1 MAKLIS
7 YNLGDEMKWQSGTR
21 KDPKPCREKD
31 EGKFEITTRDG
42 QARLGKLHTK
52 HGIVETPCLLPVIN
66 PNIRTI
72 EPREM
77 WDKYGIQAL
86 ITNSYVIWKHDKLKD
101 VAIENGVHSLL
112 DYPGMVMTDSG
123 TFQSYVYGDVEVGV
137 EEIVQFQKD
146 IGVDV
151 ATMLDVFTR
160 PDMKFSEVESA
171 VRETI
176 ERGEISVETA
186 SGVMLN
192 GPIQGGLYPEL
203 RAKSAKGMSELGFS
217 VHPIG
222 GIVPVMEQQKYKDL
236 AKIMLA
242 CKSNLSPNRP
252 VHMFGCG
259 HPMLFPMLI
268 AMGADLFDSAAYV
281 LFARD
286 GRLLTPW
293 GTEKIAE
300 IEEWP
305 ILMPSITHYSP
316 SDVRS
321 MNKED
326 RTILLSKYNL
336 EVTLQEISRCRQ
348 AVRDGTIWRLA
359 ERRSHEHPAL
369 REAFLWLTTNPSNMK
384 MEPLILDEISASKE
398 FGEEKG
404 RWEGNWDWLVDAQFT
419 PRGGG
424 ESWGGAD
431 TLSRPHIEMARRK
444 VYSRW
449 KSTKSGDVILF
460 HGSSAPWRD
469 KIGDL
474 IERIC
479 SLDYE
484 LFIQTPIGIVP
495 WNLEDLNPWAHVE
508 GPDWLWNSKPD
519 FVKVQNELENYGIHN
534 RKLIP
539 IDISDTEELH
549 KRVFEQLG
557 IEPTERDPDAKKHSQ
572 IVDKLCVLCNVEQSE
587 AISICKDSTFVMSR
601 TGRIRNVINSEGE
614 HLFSPRL
621 AEGGISLTVN
631 GARKLHQ
638 LRTEN
643 IPSGFSS
650 SDLNQHIGKG
660 PAWVVVDSDAEP
672 FVKDGRNVMHGFV
685 TACDEWVRPGEI
697 VLVVN
702 SSGELLA
709 IGRSQSTPSEFE
721 TFTKGIAVKVRE
733 GCP

>member
-1 MAKLIS
+1 
-7 YNLGDEMKWQSGTR
+7 MKWHDGTR
-21 KDPKPCREKD
+21 ENPKPCREKD
-31 EGKFEITTRDG
+31 EGKFEITIRDG

-86 ITNSYVIWKHDKLKD
+86 ITNSYVIWKHDKLKI
-101 VAIENGVHSLL
+101 VALENGVHSLI
-112 DYPGMVMTDSG
+112 DYPGMIMTDSG

-160 PDMKFSEVESA
+160 PDMKFSEVERA
-171 VRETI
+171 VIETI
-176 ERGEISVETA
+176 DRGKISVDTA
-186 SGVMLN
+186 DEMMLN
-192 GPIQGGLYPEL
+192 GPIQGGLYPDL

-222 GIVPVMEQQKYKDL
+222 GIVPIMEQQMYKDL
-236 AKIMLA
+236 AKIMFA
-242 CKSNLSPNRP
+242 CKSNLAPNRP

-286 GRLLTPW
+286 GRILTPW

-300 IEEWP
+300 LEEWP
-305 ILMPSITHYSP
+305 ILMPSITHFSP
-316 SDVRS
+316 ADVRK
-321 MNKED
+321 MNKEE

-336 EVTLQEISRCRQ
+336 EITLQEISRCRQ
-348 AVRDGTIWRLA
+348 AIRDGTIWRLA

-369 REAFLWLTTNPSNMK
+369 REAFLWLTTNPSKMK
-384 MEPLILDEISASKE
+384 MEPLILDEVSASKE
-398 FGEEKG
+398 VGEEKG
-404 RWEGNWDWLVDAQFT
+404 RWEENWDWLVNSQLT

-424 ESWGGAD
+424 ESWGGMD
-431 TLSRPHIEMARRK
+431 TLNRPHIEMARRK
-444 VYSRW
+444 VISRW
-449 KSTKSGDVILF
+449 KSRKPGDVILF
-460 HGSSAPWRD
+460 HGTSAPWRD
-469 KIGDL
+469 KIGGL
-474 IERIC
+474 VERIC

-484 LFIQTPIGIVP
+484 LFIQTPIGIIP

-519 FVKVQNELENYGIHN
+519 FVTVQNELESFGIHN

-539 IDISDTEELH
+539 IDISDTEDLH
-549 KRVFEQLG
+549 NRVFELLG
-557 IEPTERDPDAKKHSQ
+557 IEPTDREPDHKKENQ
-572 IVDKLCVLCNVEQSE
+572 IVDKLCVLCNVKQTD
-587 AISICKDSTFVMSR
+587 AISIIEGSTFVMSR

-621 AEGGISLTVN
+621 AEGGISLTVS
-631 GARKLHQ
+631 GAKKLHQ
-638 LRTEN
+638 LRTEK
-643 IPSGFSS
+643 IPSGFDS
-650 SDLNQHIGKG
+650 SDLNQHVGKG

-685 TACDEWVRPGEI
+685 TACDEWTRPGEI
-697 VLVVN
+697 VLIVN

-709 IGRSQSTPSEFE
+709 FGRSQSTPAEFE

>member
-1 MAKLIS
+1 
-7 YNLGDEMKWQSGTR
+7 
-21 KDPKPCREKD
+21 
-31 EGKFEITTRDG
+31 
-42 QARLGKLHTK
+42 
-52 HGIVETPCLLPVIN
+52 
-66 PNIRTI
+66 
-72 EPREM
+72 
-77 WDKYGIQAL
+77 
-86 ITNSYVIWKHDKLKD
+86 
-101 VAIENGVHSLL
+101 
-112 DYPGMVMTDSG
+112 
-123 TFQSYVYGDVEVGV
+123 
-137 EEIVQFQKD
+137 
-146 IGVDV
+146 
-151 ATMLDVFTR
+151 
-160 PDMKFSEVESA
+160 
-171 VRETI
+171 
-176 ERGEISVETA
+176 
-186 SGVMLN
+186 
-192 GPIQGGLYPEL
+192 
-203 RAKSAKGMSELGFS
+203 
-217 VHPIG
+217 
-222 GIVPVMEQQKYKDL
+222 
-236 AKIMLA
+236 MLA
-242 CKSNLSPNRP
+242 CKSNLAPNRP

-293 GTEKIAE
+293 GTEKIAD

-305 ILMPSITHYSP
+305 VLMPSITHYSP
-316 SDVRS
+316 SDVRK

-326 RTILLSKYNL
+326 RTAILSRYNL
-336 EVTLQEISRCRQ
+336 EITLQEMSRCRQ

-398 FGEEKG
+398 IGDERG
-404 RWEGNWDWLVDAQFT
+404 RWEENWDWLVGAQFT

-431 TLSRPHIEMARRK
+431 TLNRPHIEIARRK

-449 KSTKSGDVILF
+449 KSTKEGDVILF
-460 HGSSAPWRD
+460 HGASAPWRD

-484 LFIQTPIGIVP
+484 LFIQTPIGILP
-495 WNLEDLNPWAHVE
+495 WNLEDLNPWAHIE

-519 FVKVQNELENYGIHN
+519 FVKVQSELENYGIHN

-539 IDISDTEELH
+539 VDISDTEELH

-557 IEPTERDPDAKKHSQ
+557 IEPTEREPEIKKQAQ

-601 TGRIRNVINSEGE
+601 TGRIRNVINNEGE

-638 LRTEN
+638 LRTGK
-643 IPSGFSS
+643 IPSGFASS
-650 SDLNQHIGKG
+650 ELNLHVGKG

-672 FVKDGRNVMHGFV
+672 FVKNGRNVMHGFV
-685 TACDEWVRPGEI
+685 TACDEWTRPGEI

-702 SSGELLA
+702 SSGDLLA
-709 IGRSQSTPSEFE
+709 IGRSQSTPKEFE

>member
-1 MAKLIS
+1 
-7 YNLGDEMKWQSGTR
+7 MKWQNGTR
-21 KDPKPCREKD
+21 ENPQPCREKD
-31 EGKFEITTRDG
+31 EGKFEITIRDG

-52 HGIVETPCLLPVIN
+52 HGVVETPCLLPVIN

-86 ITNSYVIWKHDKLKD
+86 ITNSYVIWKHDKLKNT
-101 VAIENGVHSLL
+101 AIENGVHSLL
-112 DYPGMVMTDSG
+112 DYPGMIMTDSG
-123 TFQSYVYGDVEVGV
+123 TFQSYVYGDVEVGI

-146 IGVDV
+146 IGVDI

-160 PDMKFSEVESA
+160 PDMKFSEVDNA
-171 VRETI
+171 VIETI
-176 ERGEISVETA
+176 DRGKISVETA
-186 SGVMLN
+186 NGMMLN

-203 RAKSAKGMSELGFS
+203 RAKSATGMSDLGFS

-222 GIVPVMEQQKYKDL
+222 GIVPIMEQQKYKDL

-242 CKSNLSPNRP
+242 CKSNLAPNRP

-293 GTEKIAE
+293 GTEKISD

-305 ILMPSITHYSP
+305 VLMPSITHYSP
-316 SDVRS
+316 SDVRK

-326 RTILLSKYNL
+326 RTAILSRYNL
-336 EVTLQEISRCRQ
+336 EITLQEMSRCRQ

-398 FGEEKG
+398 LGDERG
-404 RWEGNWDWLVDAQFT
+404 RWEENWDWLVGAQFT

-431 TLSRPHIEMARRK
+431 TLNRPHIEIARRK

-449 KSTKSGDVILF
+449 KSTKEGDVILF
-460 HGSSAPWRD
+460 HGASAPWRD

-474 IERIC
+474 VERIC

-484 LFIQTPIGIVP
+484 LFIQTPIGIIP
-495 WNLEDLNPWAHVE
+495 WNLEDLNPWAHIE

-519 FVKVQNELENYGIHN
+519 FVKVQSELESFGIHN

-539 IDISDTEELH
+539 IDISNTEDLH
-549 KRVFEQLG
+549 QRVFELLR
-557 IEPTERDPDAKKHSQ
+557 IEPTEREPEIKKQAQ

-601 TGRIRNVINSEGE
+601 TGRIRNVINNEGE

-638 LRTEN
+638 LRTEK
-643 IPSGFSS
+643 IPNGFSS
-650 SDLNQHIGKG
+650 SDLNLHVGKG
-660 PAWVVVDSDAEP
+660 PAWVVVDSDSEP

-685 TACDEWVRPGEI
+685 TACDEWTRPGEI

-709 IGRSQSTPSEFE
+709 IGRSQSTPKEFE

>member
-1 MAKLIS
+1 MRWH
-7 YNLGDEMKWQSGTR
+7 DGTR
-21 KDPKPCREKD
+21 EDPKPCREKD
-31 EGKFEITTRDG
+31 EGKFEITIRDG

-101 VAIENGVHSLL
+101 VALENGVHSLI
-112 DYPGMVMTDSG
+112 DYPGMIMTDSG

-160 PDMKFSEVESA
+160 PDMKFSEVEKA
-171 VRETI
+171 VIETI
-176 ERGEISVETA
+176 ERGKISVDTANET
-186 SGVMLN
+186 MLN

-203 RAKSAKGMSELGFS
+203 RAKSARGMSDLGFS

-222 GIVPVMEQQKYKDL
+222 GIVPIMEQQKYKDL
-236 AKIMLA
+236 AKIMFA
-242 CKSNLSPNRP
+242 CKSNLAPNRP

-286 GRLLTPW
+286 GRILTPW

-300 IEEWP
+300 LEEWP

-316 SDVRS
+316 ADVRK

-326 RTILLSKYNL
+326 MTILLSKYNL
-336 EVTLQEISRCRQ
+336 EITLQEISRCRQ
-348 AVRDGTIWRLA
+348 AIRDGTIWRLA

-369 REAFLWLTTNPSNMK
+369 REAFLWLTTNPSRMK

-398 FGEEKG
+398 VGEEKG
-404 RWEGNWDWLVDAQFT
+404 RWEENWDWLVNSQLT

-424 ESWGGAD
+424 ESWGGMD
-431 TLSRPHIEMARRK
+431 TLNRPHIEMARRK
-444 VYSRW
+444 VISRW
-449 KSTKSGDVILF
+449 KSRKPGDVILF
-460 HGSSAPWRD
+460 HGTSAPWRD

-484 LFIQTPIGIVP
+484 LFIQTPIGIIP

-519 FVKVQNELENYGIHN
+519 FVKVQNELESFGIHD
-534 RKLIP
+534 RKIIP
-539 IDISDTEELH
+539 IDISDTEDLH
-549 KRVFEQLG
+549 NRVFEQLE
-557 IEPTERDPDAKKHSQ
+557 IEPTEREPDHRKENQ
-572 IVDKLCVLCNVEQSE
+572 IVDKLCVLCNVKQTD
-587 AISICKDSTFVMSR
+587 AISICEGSTFVMSR

-621 AEGGISLTVN
+621 AEGGISLTVG
-631 GARKLHQ
+631 GAKKLHQ
-638 LRTEN
+638 LRTEK
-643 IPSGFSS
+643 IPCGFDS
-650 SDLNQHIGKG
+650 SDLNQHVGKG

-672 FVKDGRNVMHGFV
+672 FVKDGRNVMHGFIR
-685 TACDEWVRPGEI
+685 ACDEWTRPGEI
-697 VLVVN
+697 VLIVN

-709 IGRSQSTPSEFE
+709 FGISQSTPAEFE

>member
-1 MAKLIS
+1 MRWH
-7 YNLGDEMKWQSGTR
+7 EGTR
-21 KDPKPCREKD
+21 EDPKPCREKD
-31 EGKFEITTRDG
+31 EGKFEITIRDG

-101 VAIENGVHSLL
+101 VALENGVHSLI
-112 DYPGMVMTDSG
+112 DYPGMIMTDSG

-160 PDMKFSEVESA
+160 PDMKFSEVEKA
-171 VRETI
+171 VIETI
-176 ERGEISVETA
+176 ERGKISVDTANET
-186 SGVMLN
+186 MLN

-203 RAKSAKGMSELGFS
+203 RAKSARGMSDLGFS

-222 GIVPVMEQQKYKDL
+222 GIVPIMEQQKYKDL
-236 AKIMLA
+236 AKIMFA
-242 CKSNLSPNRP
+242 CKSNLAPNRP

-286 GRLLTPW
+286 GRILTPW

-300 IEEWP
+300 LEEWP

-316 SDVRS
+316 ADVRK

-326 RTILLSKYNL
+326 MTILLSKYNL
-336 EVTLQEISRCRQ
+336 EITLQEISRCRQ
-348 AVRDGTIWRLA
+348 AIRDGTIWRLA

-369 REAFLWLTTNPSNMK
+369 REAFLWLTTNPSRMK

-398 FGEEKG
+398 VGEEKG
-404 RWEGNWDWLVDAQFT
+404 RWEENWDWLVNSQLT

-424 ESWGGAD
+424 ESWGGMD
-431 TLSRPHIEMARRK
+431 TLNRPHIEMARRK
-444 VYSRW
+444 VISRW
-449 KSTKSGDVILF
+449 KSRKPGDVILF
-460 HGSSAPWRD
+460 HGTSAPWRD

-484 LFIQTPIGIVP
+484 LFIQTPIGIIP

-519 FVKVQNELENYGIHN
+519 FVKVQNELESFGIHD
-534 RKLIP
+534 RKIIP
-539 IDISDTEELH
+539 IDISDTEDLH
-549 KRVFEQLG
+549 NRVFEQLE
-557 IEPTERDPDAKKHSQ
+557 IEPTEREPDHRKENQ
-572 IVDKLCVLCNVEQSE
+572 IVDKLCVLCNVKQTD
-587 AISICKDSTFVMSR
+587 AISICEGSTFVMSR

-621 AEGGISLTVN
+621 AEGGISLTVG
-631 GARKLHQ
+631 GAKKLHQ
-638 LRTEN
+638 LRTEK
-643 IPSGFSS
+643 IPSGFDS
-650 SDLNQHIGKG
+650 SDLNQHVGKG

-672 FVKDGRNVMHGFV
+672 FVKDGRNVMHGFI
-685 TACDEWVRPGEI
+685 TACDEWTRPGEI
-697 VLVVN
+697 VLIVN

-709 IGRSQSTPSEFE
+709 FGISQSTPAEFE